1 MNEGV
6 NEQGSLNSVLPEVTS
21 LPCLDENKSSLTGAH
36 LDEFFNIS
44 GNGLYLFIL
53 TMSTYC
59 TFLSLVPSGV

>member
-1 MNEGV
+1 ME
-6 NEQGSLNSVLPEVTS
+6 SLYPVHPEAIS

-59 TFLSLVPSGV
+59 TFLSLGPSGV

>member
-1 MNEGV
+1 MRRW
-6 NEQGSLNSVLPEVTS
+6 SLSLYPVHPEAIS

-36 LDEFFNIS
+36 LDEFLNIS

-59 TFLSLVPSGV
+59 TFLSLGPSGV